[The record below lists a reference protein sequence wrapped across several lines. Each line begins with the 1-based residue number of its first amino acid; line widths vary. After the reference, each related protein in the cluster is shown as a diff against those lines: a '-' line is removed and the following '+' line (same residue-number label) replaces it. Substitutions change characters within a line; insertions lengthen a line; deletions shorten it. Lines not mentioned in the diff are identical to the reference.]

1 MTTPAAA
8 PPTASERLVVLVP
21 LFNDWGVAEL
31 MLAELDAVL
40 ARHGLAARVVL
51 VDDGSTEPRPGA
63 FPERRPAR
71 LDVEAVLLRRNLGH
85 QRAIAIGLAFV
96 QAERPC
102 DAVVVM
108 DGDGEDAPA
117 DVPRLL
123 AKYHEHGGERIVFAA
138 RARRSES
145 LSFRIGYQA
154 FKIVHRILIGLP
166 VKVGNFSVLPRREL
180 DRLVVVSELW
190 NHYAAAVIKARR
202 PYETVDTSR
211 GRRLG
216 GRSSMNLVSMV
227 VHGLSAM
234 AVYGEIIGVRLLCS
248 TLVLILMAAVLF
260 AGLFLAPPL
269 TGLHIPTSAALAAGT
284 LLVVLAQAV
293 LMAFVFVFIVLGSR
307 AGFTFLPIRDFR
319 FFVGEVVALTGE
331 PAR

>member
-1 MTTPAAA
+1 
-8 PPTASERLVVLVP
+8 VLVP
-21 LFNDWGVAEL
+21 LFNDWAVAEL

-40 ARHGLAARVVL
+40 EREGLRARVVI
-51 VDDGSTEPRPGA
+51 VDDGSTLPRPA
-63 FPERRPAR
+63 PFPAR
-71 LDVEAVLLRRNLGH
+71 PPSALEVEAVVLRRNLGH

-102 DAVVVM
+102 EAVVVM

-123 AKYHEHGGERIVFAA
+123 AKYRQHGGERIVFAA
-138 RARRSES
+138 RGRRSES

-154 FKIVHRILIGLP
+154 FKLVHRVLTGLP
-166 VKVGNFSVLPRREL
+166 VKVGNFSVLPRGEL

-202 PYETVDTSR
+202 PHETVDIAR
-211 GRRLG
+211 GRRLA

-234 AVYGEIIGVRLLCS
+234 AVYGEVIGVRLLCT
-248 TLVLILMAAVLF
+248 TLVLIALAAVLF
-260 AGLFLAPPL
+260 ASLFLAPPL
-269 TGLHIPTSAALAAGT
+269 TGLHIPTWAALASGT

-319 FFVGEVVALTGE
+319 FFVGEVVELADRR
-331 PAR
+331 PR